1 MAKFVDDNV
10 DIEHFEST
18 LLSSTNPDP
27 GKYYFLHE
35 DSEENWNVNKI
46 DYADICEQHYY
57 TNTSIIYN
65 INKHRH
71 RNNLNPDPIH
81 DYNLYLGC
89 SHTFGVGLPAG
100 AIWHKHLDE
109 IFENPGYN
117 AGIAGGSASSCYR
130 NLIGLHKKGMRIKRV
145 FMLTPTYQR
154 VEMFDKKWTPV
165 AWWSYHHKAI
175 KKTLLSDNYLL
186 LEQQK
191 SVDAVKG
198 FCLAN
203 NIEHVIVDIDEQEI
217 DHLLCSDKTARD
229 FVHSGP
235 DAHFKLSKVFYER
248 YFQHYCSD

>member
-1 MAKFVDDNV
+1 MQKVNHKELASLLEIYYQSKLPLFIWGTFGIGKSRVVADTALSLAETKKREFV
-10 DIEHFEST
+10 
-18 LLSSTNPDP
+18 
-27 GKYYFLHE
+27 
-35 DSEENWNVNKI
+35 NWNK
-46 DYADICEQHYY
+46 ASASKKQ
-57 TNTSIIYN
+57 
-65 INKHRH
+65 
-71 RNNLNPDPIH
+71 
-81 DYNLYLGC
+81 
-89 SHTFGVGLPAG
+89 
-100 AIWHKHLDE
+100 E
-109 IFENPGYN
+109 IFDNPGYN

-248 YFQHYCSD
+248 YFQQYCSD